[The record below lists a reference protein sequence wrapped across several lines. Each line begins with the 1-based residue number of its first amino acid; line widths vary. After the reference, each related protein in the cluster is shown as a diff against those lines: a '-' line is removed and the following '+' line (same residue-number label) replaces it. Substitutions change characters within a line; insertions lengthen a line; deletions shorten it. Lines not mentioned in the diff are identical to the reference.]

1 MVGIFFNQGQVCSAT
16 SRLLVQEGIKDKL
29 IARLVEEAKKIKL
42 GSGFDEEAKMGP
54 IVSEGQ
60 YHRVLSYIKR
70 GQDEGKTKFDWQKKD
85 TSRGPL
91 IKIIMN
97 WHYLGSAETYY
108 MRGITAMYLL
118 IDL

>member
-16 SRLLVQEGIKDKL
+16 SRLLVQEGIKDRL

-42 GSGFDEEAKMGP
+42 GNGFDENAKMCP

-70 GQDEGKTKFDWQKKD
+70 GQDEGKTPNRK
-85 TSRGPL
+85 
-91 IKIIMN
+91 
-97 WHYLGSAETYY
+97 
-108 MRGITAMYLL
+108 
-118 IDL
+118 